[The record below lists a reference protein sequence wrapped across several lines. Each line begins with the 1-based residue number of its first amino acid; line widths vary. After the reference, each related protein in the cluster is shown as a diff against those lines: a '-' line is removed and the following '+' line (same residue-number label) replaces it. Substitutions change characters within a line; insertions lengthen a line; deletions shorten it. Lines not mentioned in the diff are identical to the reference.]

1 MTLIQPA
8 ICAKVEQKLDIFLRT
23 LFTDSFCLFVCFAF
37 CFCSKA
43 LALGEGVDSLSIFIT
58 NIMIVGLSDHLKPRG
73 LSETMQGIVCFLYC
87 VLFDSHCYKQI
98 GFL

>member
-1 MTLIQPA
+1 MRKSNRNWTSFYGHL
-8 ICAKVEQKLDIFLRT
+8 VESIFSV
-23 LFTDSFCLFVCFAF
+23 FVCLFVCFAF

-73 LSETMQGIVCFLYC
+73 LSKTMQGIVCFLYC